1 MQEKNS
7 WTPMPLVPVSWGE
20 VFDKITILQIKLA
33 RIQNPAKAANVEKE
47 LRSLSLIAGDVARF
61 PAALPPLIEALRT
74 VNSELWDIEEGK
86 RQAEKSQTFDAAF
99 IALARAVYIKN
110 DRRAAL
116 KKEINLLLGSMII
129 EEKSY

>member
-1 MQEKNS
+1 
-7 WTPMPLVPVSWGE
+7 MPLVPVSWGE
-20 VFDKITILQIKLA
+20 VFDKITILQIKLE
-33 RIQNPAKAANVEKE
+33 RIQNPLKAANVEKE
-47 LRSLSLIAGDVARF
+47 LHSLSVIAGDVGRF
-61 PAALPPLIEALRT
+61 PAALTPLIEALRA

-86 RQAEKSQTFDAAF
+86 RQAEKAQNFDAAF

-110 DRRAAL
+110 DRRAAV